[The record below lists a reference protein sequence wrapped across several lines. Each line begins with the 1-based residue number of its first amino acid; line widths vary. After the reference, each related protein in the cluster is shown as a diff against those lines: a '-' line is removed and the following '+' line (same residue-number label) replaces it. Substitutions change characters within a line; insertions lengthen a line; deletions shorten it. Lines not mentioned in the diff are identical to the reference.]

1 MVQVAEAQSSAEVL
15 LFAIPMIVAMFAGF
29 FRIDTLFSHPK
40 TRSCPERQFSNVDEN
55 GQGACVEPDGQL
67 HRVSR
72 RRAPA
77 NR

>member
-1 MVQVAEAQSSAEVL
+1 MAGAQSSAEVL

-40 TRSCPERQFSNVDEN
+40 KRPCPERQFSSVDEN
-55 GQGACVEPDGQL
+55 GQGVYVEPDGQVY
-67 HRVSR
+67 RVSR

>member
-29 FRIDTLFSHPK
+29 FRIDTLFSDPK
-40 TRSCPERQFSNVDEN
+40 KRSCPERQFSSVDEN
-55 GQGACVEPDGQL
+55 GQGVYVEPDGQL
-67 HRVSR
+67 HRAGKG
-72 RRAPA
+72 RASA